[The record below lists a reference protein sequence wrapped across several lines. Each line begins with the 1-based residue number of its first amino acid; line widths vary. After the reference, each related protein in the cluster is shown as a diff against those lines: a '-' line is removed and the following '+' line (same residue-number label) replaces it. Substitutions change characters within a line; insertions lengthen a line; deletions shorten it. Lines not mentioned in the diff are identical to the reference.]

1 MRENAQE
8 YDPGQPNDYEEV
20 RRSREAAR
28 KAAEAEAER
37 QHRIK
42 LEAQRQQDVCPSPL
56 KNRRPQCT
64 GRSPVLHG

>member
-42 LEAQRQQDVCPSPL
+42 LEAQRQQDVRC
-56 KNRRPQCT
+56 
-64 GRSPVLHG
+64 